1 MKSPQA
7 GIFAL
12 GDIAHG
18 FFEFS
23 LRAGADAHAALN
35 ALVSVHEPRATVG
48 GANRVIRFRPTST
61 EYLEIL
67 GFASAVE
74 RDHDSPSAV
83 GLSGGHG
90 RLEIISPIIRSC
102 SSAACPH
109 VCCQSGC
116 VELLQP

>member
-48 GANRVIRFRPTST
+48 LINR
-61 EYLEIL
+61 
-67 GFASAVE
+67 
-74 RDHDSPSAV
+74 
-83 GLSGGHG
+83 
-90 RLEIISPIIRSC
+90 C
-102 SSAACPH
+102 
-109 VCCQSGC
+109 
-116 VELLQP
+116 